1 MQAAQFEVWLHL
13 QAALILSDRRSPDG
27 RATAK
32 RRVLPKSGRRTEAIA
47 PRPSE
52 DWPRG
57 RAPPLLSFVGFTRLC
72 EWHRF
77 LVGAVLAADVG
88 SGRVPYEV
96 SEPWEYL
103 PSVLHPS
110 LGAADDPLARIG
122 SARWVTA
129 MPPPRHLGAHTV
141 ILLYT
146 EVCFWA
152 TGPAHV
158 GDFSSFLSVSYLHR

>member
-1 MQAAQFEVWLHL
+1 M
-13 QAALILSDRRSPDG
+13 
-27 RATAK
+27 
-32 RRVLPKSGRRTEAIA
+32 
-47 PRPSE
+47 
-52 DWPRG
+52 
-57 RAPPLLSFVGFTRLC
+57 
-72 EWHRF
+72 
-77 LVGAVLAADVG
+77 LAADVG

-122 SARWVTA
+122 SARWATA

-146 EVCFWA
+146 ELCSTPRFSWA
-152 TGPAHV
+152 YVPQGTGVYITRNTGGLVPLLLV
-158 GDFSSFLSVSYLHR
+158 

>member
-1 MQAAQFEVWLHL
+1 M
-13 QAALILSDRRSPDG
+13 
-27 RATAK
+27 
-32 RRVLPKSGRRTEAIA
+32 
-47 PRPSE
+47 
-52 DWPRG
+52 
-57 RAPPLLSFVGFTRLC
+57 
-72 EWHRF
+72 
-77 LVGAVLAADVG
+77 LAADIG

-158 GDFSSFLSVSYLHR
+158 GDFVPFYQCLTYTGERSARIVDRPLTCVS